1 MNGLIKR
8 IFLCLLCLLLFCA
21 VCAPAA
27 SALQDDDPG
36 VQTDVQDEGVDVK
49 DEGVD
54 VQDEGADTP
63 FEPEQPAEDPVV
75 ARLYLC
81 CRVLFFGHTWIYVE
95 NKTSEPIRVGVIYT
109 APGTGVSVGTHKYRR
124 ADGGGVY
131 YNVEAYMLKGKGTSA
146 TVARAMDLRQSQL
159 QTVNDTIVNNNSW
172 SLSDNCNRFATR
184 VWNSVAP
191 DTVSY
196 AFLPLTE
203 KGRIGSGG
211 APSMTDPGRDMVLR
225 QNGSGYGASTY
236 RVKDA
241 SLICGIG

>member
-1 MNGLIKR
+1 MKR
-8 IFLCLLCLLLFCA
+8 LPKRGFSCFLCLLLFFT
-21 VCAPAA
+21 VCVPAA
-27 SALQDDDPG
+27 AALQQDG
-36 VQTDVQDEGVDVK
+36 QGIQTDVQDEGTNMQT
-49 DEGVD
+49 EGED
-54 VQDEGADTP
+54 VQDEGGNTP
-63 FEPEQPAEDPVV
+63 SEPERPAEDPVV

-81 CRVLFFGHTWIYVE
+81 CRVIFFGHTWIYVE
-95 NKTSEPIRVGVIYT
+95 NKTDLPIRVGAIYA
-109 APGTGVSVGTHKYRR
+109 APGTGVSVGTHALRR
-124 ADGGGVY
+124 ADGEGIY
-131 YNVEAYMLKGKGTSA
+131 YNVEAYMLRGKGTSA

-184 VWNSVAP
+184 VWNSVAS
-191 DTVSY
+191 DMVSY

>member
-1 MNGLIKR
+1 MKR
-8 IFLCLLCLLLFCA
+8 LPKRGFSCFLCLLLFFT
-21 VCAPAA
+21 VCVPAA
-27 SALQDDDPG
+27 AVLQQDG
-36 VQTDVQDEGVDVK
+36 QSVQIDVQDEGADMQ

-124 ADGGGVY
+124 ADGGGIY
-131 YNVEAYMLKGKGTSA
+131 YNVESYMMHKRGSFG
-146 TVARAMDLRQSQL
+146 TVARGMDLRKSQL
-159 QTVNDTIVNNNSW
+159 QTVNDMIVNNNAW

-191 DTVSY
+191 DPVSY

-211 APSMTDPGRDMVLR
+211 APSMTNPGRDLVLR